1 MAYSLGDLFR
11 PLRLVMRIN
20 GASLGLGGG
29 LALLLIRQ
37 TTLVQLGILAA
48 EAGWPLRFA
57 GAALIGLGV
66 FLILAANER
75 IIELPALLG
84 TVVSH
89 TLFALVLITAYLRNE
104 FAGLNLLGQFF
115 LVIIFFL
122 CLVGALVPLRYFQA
136 EYRPY

>member
-11 PLRLVMRIN
+11 PLRMVMRIN
-20 GASLGLGGG
+20 GSLLGIGGG
-29 LALLLIRQ
+29 LSLLLIRQ
-37 TTLVQLGILAA
+37 STLVQLGILAA

-57 GAALIGLGV
+57 GATLIGLGI
-66 FLILAANER
+66 FLLLSANER
-75 IIELPALLG
+75 IIEQSALIA

-89 TLFALVLITAYLRNE
+89 GLFALVLFSAYLGDE
-104 FAGLNLLGQFF
+104 FAGLNLFGQLL

-122 CLVGALVPLRYFQA
+122 CLVGAIIPLRYFQA